1 MYKFPSFPVAIVTLS
16 PVAVLN
22 SITLTFKFSNLPLSA
37 SILSAF
43 TSVNLGDFLNPIS
56 TVPSALTFVATFSVE

>member
-37 SILSAF
+37 SMFLAF
-43 TSVNLGDFLNPIS
+43 TSSNVGDFLNPIC
-56 TVPSALTFVATFSVE
+56 TVPSSFTLVATLSVV